1 VLGELLSDLRY
12 RLRALLWRADL
23 ERDLDDELRFHV
35 EHEAEKYMRAGL
47 SPDEAGRRA
56 RLVFGGIEYAK
67 EESRDARGT
76 AWLDALMQDVRYAA
90 RSLRR
95 HRAFS
100 LTVVL
105 TLALGIGA
113 NTAIFTL
120 IDALLLRALPVPNAE
135 QLVTIGDPAA
145 VNEGWTGS
153 PMTDYVSYPL
163 YRDVRDHNDVLSGL
177 YANGAAGDLD
187 VVIGTD
193 RGAAPE
199 HPVTRFVSGNFFT
212 VLELPAYAGRTFG
225 ADDDRPSGTI
235 AVISYAYWQR
245 RFARER
251 AAIGSIIHVQDVAI
265 TIVGVLGP
273 SLTNTM
279 VAIGI
284 VYAPTFARI
293 ARGSTLGVSNLD
305 HIVASR
311 TIGAGNA
318 RIIAQHVLPNI
329 AAPLIIQTTLALSTA
344 ILIEATLSFLGL
356 GTQPPMPSWGTM
368 LGTGRRYME
377 LAPWVAIYP
386 GIAIMIA
393 VLGFNLAGDGLRDA
407 LDPRLREA

>member
-1 VLGELLSDLRY
+1 LLGATIVLLVVVLAASADLITPYDPIWQIDERLTPPNWDYLLGLDEFGRDVYSRIIYGARVSLYAGIVSVILIALPFGSAMGVLAGYFRGWVDTLLS
-12 RLRALLWRADL
+12 
-23 ERDLDDELRFHV
+23 
-35 EHEAEKYMRAGL
+35 
-47 SPDEAGRRA
+47 
-56 RLVFGGIEYAK
+56 RLVDIMF
-67 EESRDARGT
+67 
-76 AWLDALMQDVRYAA
+76 
-90 RSLRR
+90 
-95 HRAFS
+95 AFP
-100 LTVVL
+100 
-105 TLALGIGA
+105 
-113 NTAIFTL
+113 
-120 IDALLLRALPVPNAE
+120 ALLL
-135 QLVTIGDPAA
+135 
-145 VNEGWTGS
+145 
-153 PMTDYVSYPL
+153 
-163 YRDVRDHNDVLSGL
+163 
-177 YANGAAGDLD
+177 
-187 VVIGTD
+187 
-193 RGAAPE
+193 
-199 HPVTRFVSGNFFT
+199 
-212 VLELPAYAGRTFG
+212 
-225 ADDDRPSGTI
+225 
-235 AVISYAYWQR
+235 
-245 RFARER
+245 
-251 AAIGSIIHVQDVAI
+251 AI

-305 HIVASR
+305 YIVASR
-311 TIGAGNA
+311 TVGAGSA
-318 RIIAQHVLPNI
+318 RIIVRHVLPNI